1 MNVFATTQIIKQ
13 DKKYINNTT
22 TIFSPNLIE
31 QDKTVA
37 TLAKLYEEMIF
48 KILPFTC
55 SGIFLEKR
63 GEELISKTVNK
74 IVKKEDYI
82 SKCIK

>member
-1 MNVFATTQIIKQ
+1 MVNVFATTQIIKQ

-37 TLAKLYEEMIF
+37 TLAKLYEEMIDNMSVNNRSSY
-48 KILPFTC
+48 KIDA
-55 SGIFLEKR
+55 SEM
-63 GEELISKTVNK
+63 
-74 IVKKEDYI
+74 
-82 SKCIK
+82 